1 MRNGSSVP
9 LRVRRLG
16 LHTQKQAVAV
26 MRTDCHVCR
35 SEGLSAR
42 SQLVISTADRSIQAE
57 LLQVESALL
66 AENQIGLS
74 EAAWTLLGVGEG
86 DEVRIGHAF
95 PPSSLRHVRARLFG
109 SRFSRADLDDI
120 IRDVIAGRYTDVH
133 LSSFLTATAAAP
145 LDEQETISLTGA
157 MMSAGDRLEWG
168 EQVVVDKHCIGGLPG
183 NRTTPIVV
191 AIVAACGLMMPKTSS
206 RAITS
211 PAGTADTMEMLA
223 NVNLSEKRISQI
235 VREHRACLAWGGTA
249 DLSPADDVM
258 ISVERP
264 LSLDSV
270 TQMVAS
276 IMSKKV
282 AAGSTHLLLDIPVGP
297 SAKVRSAPDAQ
308 QLRKLFEYVASR
320 MHVKLEVVITD
331 GRQPIGRGIG
341 PALEA
346 RDVMWVLEND
356 PRAPDDLRRKSLH
369 LAGRMIEFD
378 PDVRGG
384 DGFAIARDI
393 LESGRALAKM
403 RDIISAQGATRFNH
417 NDFPLA
423 RLTHQVLAPH
433 DGMVT
438 AIDNLLIA
446 QVARLAGAPKV
457 RNAGVELVRKLG
469 AMVKA
474 GDTLYAVHA
483 DFASDLMFAKQL
495 CEKSSGYTIGEPTD
509 FPHAYLEF

>member
-191 AIVAACGLMMPKTSS
+191 AIVAAGGLMMPKTSS

-211 PAGTADTMEMLA
+211 PAGTADTMETMTDVELDI
-223 NVNLSEKRISQI
+223 SRIRRVVEEEGGCI
-235 VREHRACLAWGGTA
+235 VWGGA
-249 DLSPADDVM
+249 VHLSPADDVFVRIERELDIDVEGQM
-258 ISVERP
+258 IASV
-264 LSLDSV
+264 L
-270 TQMVAS
+270 
-276 IMSKKV
+276 SKKV
-282 AAGSTHLLLDIPVGP
+282 AAGSSHVVIDIPVGP
-297 SAKVRSAPDAQ
+297 TAKIRDTRTADALAARMEAIGQ
-308 QLRKLFEYVASR
+308 HFGLFVSC
-320 MHVKLEVVITD
+320 IQTD
-331 GRQPIGRGIG
+331 GSQPVGRGIG

-346 RDVMWVLEND
+346 YDVMAVLSNETDAPEDLRARAVRLAGLVLEMGGAAAKGVGPALALQTLRSGKAWEKFQRICEAQGGMRTP
-356 PRAPDDLRRKSLH
+356 PRSRHQFVVEAA
-369 LAGRMIEFD
+369 AGGVVSALDNR
-378 PDVRGG
+378 
-384 DGFAIARDI
+384 AIAR
-393 LESGRALAKM
+393 
-403 RDIISAQGATRFNH
+403 
-417 NDFPLA
+417 
-423 RLTHQVLAPH
+423 
-433 DGMVT
+433 
-438 AIDNLLIA
+438 
-446 QVARLAGAPKV
+446 VARLAGAP
-457 RNAGVELVRKLG
+457 RSAAAGIRMLVRLDETVERGQPLLQIHAETAGELG
-469 AMVKA
+469 
-474 GDTLYAVHA
+474 YAHE
-483 DFASDLMFAKQL
+483 FAERSAPLVRLK
-495 CEKSSGYTIGEPTD
+495 
-509 FPHAYLEF
+509 

>member
-145 LDEQETISLTGA
+145 LDEQATISLTGA

-211 PAGTADTMEMLA
+211 PAGTADTMETMTDVELDI
-223 NVNLSEKRISQI
+223 SRIRRVVEEEGGCI
-235 VREHRACLAWGGTA
+235 VWGGA
-249 DLSPADDVM
+249 VHLSPADDVFVRIERELDIDVEGQM
-258 ISVERP
+258 IASV
-264 LSLDSV
+264 L
-270 TQMVAS
+270 
-276 IMSKKV
+276 SKKV
-282 AAGSTHLLLDIPVGP
+282 AAGSSHVVIDIPVGP
-297 SAKVRSAPDAQ
+297 TAKIRDTRTADALAARMEAIGQ
-308 QLRKLFEYVASR
+308 HFGLFVSC
-320 MHVKLEVVITD
+320 IQTD
-331 GRQPIGRGIG
+331 GSQPVGRGIG

-346 RDVMWVLEND
+346 YDVMAVLSNETDAPEDLRARAVRLAGLVLEMGGAAAKGVGPALALQTLRSGKAWEKFQRICEAQGGMRTP
-356 PRAPDDLRRKSLH
+356 PRSRHQFVVEAA
-369 LAGRMIEFD
+369 AGGVVSALDNR
-378 PDVRGG
+378 
-384 DGFAIARDI
+384 AIAR
-393 LESGRALAKM
+393 
-403 RDIISAQGATRFNH
+403 
-417 NDFPLA
+417 
-423 RLTHQVLAPH
+423 
-433 DGMVT
+433 
-438 AIDNLLIA
+438 
-446 QVARLAGAPKV
+446 VARLAGAP
-457 RNAGVELVRKLG
+457 RSAAAGIRMLVRLDETVERGQPLLQIHAETAGELG
-469 AMVKA
+469 
-474 GDTLYAVHA
+474 YAHE
-483 DFASDLMFAKQL
+483 FAERSAPLVRLK
-495 CEKSSGYTIGEPTD
+495 
-509 FPHAYLEF
+509 

>member
-168 EQVVVDKHCIGGLPG
+168 DQVVVDKHCIGGLPG

-211 PAGTADTMEMLA
+211 PAGTADTMETMTDVELDI
-223 NVNLSEKRISQI
+223 SRIRRVVEEEGGCI
-235 VREHRACLAWGGTA
+235 VWGGA
-249 DLSPADDVM
+249 VHLSPADDVFVRIERELDIDVEGQM
-258 ISVERP
+258 IASV
-264 LSLDSV
+264 L
-270 TQMVAS
+270 
-276 IMSKKV
+276 SKKV
-282 AAGSTHLLLDIPVGP
+282 AAGSSHVVIDIPVGP
-297 SAKVRSAPDAQ
+297 TAKIRDTRTADALAARMEAIGQ
-308 QLRKLFEYVASR
+308 HFGLFVSC
-320 MHVKLEVVITD
+320 IQTD
-331 GRQPIGRGIG
+331 GSQPVGRGIG

-346 RDVMWVLEND
+346 YDVMAVLSNETDAPEDLRARAVRLAGLVLEMGGAAAKGVGPALALQTLRSGKAWEKFQRICEAQGGMRTP
-356 PRAPDDLRRKSLH
+356 PRSRHQFVVEAA
-369 LAGRMIEFD
+369 AGGVVSALDNR
-378 PDVRGG
+378 
-384 DGFAIARDI
+384 AIAR
-393 LESGRALAKM
+393 
-403 RDIISAQGATRFNH
+403 
-417 NDFPLA
+417 
-423 RLTHQVLAPH
+423 
-433 DGMVT
+433 
-438 AIDNLLIA
+438 
-446 QVARLAGAPKV
+446 VARLAGAP
-457 RNAGVELVRKLG
+457 RSAAAGIRMLVRLDETVERGQPLLQIHAETAGELG
-469 AMVKA
+469 
-474 GDTLYAVHA
+474 YAHE
-483 DFASDLMFAKQL
+483 FAERSAPLVRLK
-495 CEKSSGYTIGEPTD
+495 
-509 FPHAYLEF
+509 

>member
-211 PAGTADTMEMLA
+211 PAGTADTMETMTDVELDI
-223 NVNLSEKRISQI
+223 SRIRRVVEEEGGCI
-235 VREHRACLAWGGTA
+235 VWGGA
-249 DLSPADDVM
+249 VHLSPADDVFVRIERELDIDVEGQM
-258 ISVERP
+258 IASV
-264 LSLDSV
+264 L
-270 TQMVAS
+270 
-276 IMSKKV
+276 SKKV
-282 AAGSTHLLLDIPVGP
+282 AAGSSHVVIDIPVGP
-297 SAKVRSAPDAQ
+297 TAKIRDTRTADALAARMEAIGQ
-308 QLRKLFEYVASR
+308 HFGLFVSC
-320 MHVKLEVVITD
+320 IQTD
-331 GRQPIGRGIG
+331 GSQPVGRGIG

-346 RDVMWVLEND
+346 YDVMAVLSNETDAPEDLRARAVRLAGLVLEMGGAAAKGVGPALALQTLRSGKAWEKFQRICEAQGGMRTP
-356 PRAPDDLRRKSLH
+356 PRSRHQFVVEAA
-369 LAGRMIEFD
+369 AGGVVSALDNR
-378 PDVRGG
+378 
-384 DGFAIARDI
+384 AIAR
-393 LESGRALAKM
+393 
-403 RDIISAQGATRFNH
+403 
-417 NDFPLA
+417 
-423 RLTHQVLAPH
+423 
-433 DGMVT
+433 
-438 AIDNLLIA
+438 
-446 QVARLAGAPKV
+446 VARLAGAP
-457 RNAGVELVRKLG
+457 RSAAAGIRMLVRLDETVERGQPLLQIHAETAGELG
-469 AMVKA
+469 
-474 GDTLYAVHA
+474 YAHE
-483 DFASDLMFAKQL
+483 FAERSAPLVRLK
-495 CEKSSGYTIGEPTD
+495 
-509 FPHAYLEF
+509 